1 MSNNFLREKKPNNKK
16 TIYYLSSKT
25 NKTSK
30 KAISQRKYYNSPD
43 IITQMQKPNYYPI
56 RLLPNNYNN
65 ININYNSFHQQA
77 FTPLNR
83 RNKLYEEEP
92 LLPDKSSKFEGKK
105 TLVLDIDETL
115 VHSSFFPF
123 EKNDLVLNVNFDGI
137 FYNIYVLVRPGVE
150 QFIKNISKFFEV
162 ITFTAS
168 IPAYASPLLDILDK
182 ERNIQHRLYREHCTF
197 VNGVFVKDLKR
208 LNRNL
213 KDVII
218 VDNSPLAFAFDSDN
232 GLPILSWFDDP
243 IDKELMNIQPLLEFL
258 ANTKDVRKYIKKF
271 VKNNNIN
278 YEMAKKII
286 RENKINKNNIDNK
299 DSKDIK
305 DNKNIKDNNDI
316 KDSKDIIKDN
326 KDSKDGSKI
335 KKNNENENSPNSNIL
350 ESSKDVDIKKEN
362 NSNEKEDN
370 KNILNNNIKNNNI
383 DNNNKTKTQTKLLN
397 NFIINKDSK
406 VPIILDENKKNNNIK
421 PITNNSINNLT
432 FKNKDKES
440 NNPSNLK
447 LEFSNINSIKF
458 SEDRRMKNKLKKNNS
473 KNYSNNKNNI
483 FRLGLK
489 INESNNN
496 NLFLMNKNY
505 NPQYKFKNDQNI
517 ENDFKINDNNILMPT
532 IISSSSFNTTKN
544 RNKNYLI
551 QHNNNNIQNN
561 NIKIVSKQND
571 IFGKNNNYN
580 INNSQSL
587 SLKETIEDKYKS
599 IKHLNNMDLM
609 EKYHNN
615 NKLKS
620 TSLKAVKNKDEFNM
634 KNNNKFII
642 RNTKNFNLISGII
655 NNNKL
660 EDKGKVR
667 ASSKNNIRSTYKENN
682 LNNFSNR
689 NNINNIFNNVLR
701 SKSTGNSIKLKSA
714 HVKSTKNNMN
724 QFLNNNLKW
733 FNEEE
738 NKLYLRNN
746 KF

>member
-25 NKTSK
+25 NKTTK

-65 ININYNSFHQQA
+65 LNINYNSFHQQA

-83 RNKLYEEEP
+83 RKKLYEEEP
-92 LLPDKSSKFEGKK
+92 LLPNKSSKFEGKK

-150 QFIKNISKFFEV
+150 QFIKNISKYFEI

-286 RENKINKNNIDNK
+286 RENKINKNNIDA
-299 DSKDIK
+299 K
-305 DNKNIKDNNDI
+305 DNKNNKDN
-316 KDSKDIIKDN
+316 KDIQDNKENKDN
-326 KDSKDGSKI
+326 KDSKNESKI
-335 KKNNENENSPNSNIL
+335 KNNENENKLNNDMLI
-350 ESSKDVDIKKEN
+350 SSKDISIKKEN
-362 NSNEKEDN
+362 DTNEKEDD
-370 KNILNNNIKNNNI
+370 KNILNNNANNNNDI
-383 DNNNKTKTQTKLLN
+383 NNNKSKTQTKLLN

-406 VPIILDENKKNNNIK
+406 IPIILDENKKNNNIK
-421 PITNNSINNLT
+421 PIVNNKINNLIY
-432 FKNKDKES
+432 KNKDKEI

-447 LEFSNINSIKF
+447 LEFSNINSIKY
-458 SEDRRMKNKLKKNNS
+458 SEDKRKKSKLKKNNS
-473 KNYSNNKNNI
+473 KNYSNNKKNNI

-489 INESNNN
+489 INENNNN

-505 NPQYKFKNDQNI
+505 SPQYKFKNDQNI
-517 ENDFKINDNNILMPT
+517 ENDFKINDNNSLMPT
-532 IISSSSFNTTKN
+532 IISSSSFNTSKN
-544 RNKNYLI
+544 KNKNYFI
-551 QHNNNNIQNN
+551 QYNNNNNNIQNN
-561 NIKIVSKQND
+561 NNIKIISKQND
-571 IFGKNNNYN
+571 IFGKNNNYG

-599 IKHLNNMDLM
+599 IKHLNNIDLM
-609 EKYHNN
+609 EKYQNN
-615 NKLKS
+615 NKLRS
-620 TSLKAVKNKDEFNM
+620 SSLKAISNKDEFNM

-642 RNTKNFNLISGII
+642 RNSKNNNLISGII

-660 EDKGKVR
+660 EDKSKVR
-667 ASSKNNIRSTYKENN
+667 ASSKNNIRSTYKDNN

-689 NNINNIFNNVLR
+689 NNINNIFNNALR

-738 NKLYLRNN
+738 NKLFLRNN

>member
-25 NKTSK
+25 NKTTK

-65 ININYNSFHQQA
+65 LNINYNSFHQQA

-150 QFIKNISKFFEV
+150 QFIKNISKYFEV

-286 RENKINKNNIDNK
+286 RENKINKNNKDNK
-299 DSKDIK
+299 DNK
-305 DNKNIKDNNDI
+305 DNKNN
-316 KDSKDIIKDN
+316 KDN
-326 KDSKDGSKI
+326 KDNKDDSKD
-335 KKNNENENSPNSNIL
+335 KKNNGNENKTNNNIL
-350 ESSKDVDIKKEN
+350 ESSKDVNIKKEN
-362 NSNEKEDN
+362 NNDEKEDE
-370 KNILNNNIKNNNI
+370 KNILNNNNNNNNNNNI
-383 DNNNKTKTQTKLLN
+383 NNNINNSKAKAQTKLLN

-421 PITNNSINNLT
+421 PIINNNINNLIY
-432 FKNKDKES
+432 KNKDKES

-447 LEFSNINSIKF
+447 LEFSNINSIKY

-473 KNYSNNKNNI
+473 KNYSNYKNNI

-517 ENDFKINDNNILMPT
+517 ENDFKINDNNLLMPT

-551 QHNNNNIQNN
+551 QYNNNIQNN

-587 SLKETIEDKYKS
+587 SLKETIEDNYKN
-599 IKHLNNMDLM
+599 IKHLNNVDLM
-609 EKYHNN
+609 EKFQNN

-620 TSLKAVKNKDEFNM
+620 SSLKAIKNKDEFNM

-642 RNTKNFNLISGII
+642 RNNKNMNLISGII

-660 EDKGKVR
+660 EDKSKVR
-667 ASSKNNIRSTYKENN
+667 ASSKNNIRSIYKENN

>member
-65 ININYNSFHQQA
+65 LNINYNSFHQQA

-150 QFIKNISKFFEV
+150 QFIKNISKYFEV

-286 RENKINKNNIDNK
+286 RENKINKNN
-299 DSKDIK
+299 
-305 DNKNIKDNNDI
+305 
-316 KDSKDIIKDN
+316 KDN
-326 KDSKDGSKI
+326 KDSKDDSKI
-335 KKNNENENSPNSNIL
+335 KKNNENDNRTNNNRTNNNIL
-350 ESSKDVDIKKEN
+350 ESSKDVNIKKEN
-362 NSNEKEDN
+362 NNDEKEDE
-370 KNILNNNIKNNNI
+370 KNILNNNNNNNNI
-383 DNNNKTKTQTKLLN
+383 NNNMAKTQTKLLN
-397 NFIINKDSK
+397 NYIINKDSK
-406 VPIILDENKKNNNIK
+406 IPIILDENKKNNNIK
-421 PITNNSINNLT
+421 PITNNHINNLIY
-432 FKNKDKES
+432 KNKDKES

-447 LEFSNINSIKF
+447 LEFSNINSIKY
-458 SEDRRMKNKLKKNNS
+458 SEDRKIKNKLKKNNS

-496 NLFLMNKNY
+496 NNLFLMNKNY
-505 NPQYKFKNDQNI
+505 NPQYKFKNDQNL
-517 ENDFKINDNNILMPT
+517 ENEFKINDNNLLMPT

-551 QHNNNNIQNN
+551 QYNNNNIQNN

-571 IFGKNNNYN
+571 IFGKNKNYN
-580 INNSQSL
+580 INSSQSL
-587 SLKETIEDKYKS
+587 SLKETIEDNYKN
-599 IKHLNNMDLM
+599 IKHLNNVDLM
-609 EKYHNN
+609 EKFQNN

-620 TSLKAVKNKDEFNM
+620 SSLKAIKNKEEFNM

-642 RNTKNFNLISGII
+642 RNNKNINLISGII

-660 EDKGKVR
+660 EDKGKAR
-667 ASSKNNIRSTYKENN
+667 ATSKNNIRSTYKENN

-689 NNINNIFNNVLR
+689 NNINNIFNNALR

-714 HVKSTKNNMN
+714 HVKSTKNNKN

>member
-1 MSNNFLREKKPNNKK
+1 MSNNFLREKKTNNKK

-65 ININYNSFHQQA
+65 LNINYNSFHQQA

-150 QFIKNISKFFEV
+150 QFIKNISKYFEV

-258 ANTKDVRKYIKKF
+258 ASTKDVRKYIKKF

-286 RENKINKNNIDNK
+286 RENKINKNN
-299 DSKDIK
+299 
-305 DNKNIKDNNDI
+305 
-316 KDSKDIIKDN
+316 KDN
-326 KDSKDGSKI
+326 KDSKDDSKI
-335 KKNNENENSPNSNIL
+335 KKNNENDNRTNNNRTNNNIL
-350 ESSKDVDIKKEN
+350 ESSKDVNIKKEN
-362 NSNEKEDN
+362 NNDEKEDE
-370 KNILNNNIKNNNI
+370 KNILNNNNNNNNI
-383 DNNNKTKTQTKLLN
+383 NNNMAKTQTKLLN
-397 NFIINKDSK
+397 NYIINKDSK

-421 PITNNSINNLT
+421 PITNNHINNLIY
-432 FKNKDKES
+432 KNKDKES

-447 LEFSNINSIKF
+447 LEFSNINSIKY
-458 SEDRRMKNKLKKNNS
+458 SEDRKIKNKLKKNNS

-496 NLFLMNKNY
+496 NNLFLMNKNY
-505 NPQYKFKNDQNI
+505 NPQYKFKNDQNL
-517 ENDFKINDNNILMPT
+517 ENEFKINDNNLLMPT

-551 QHNNNNIQNN
+551 QYNNNNIQNN

-571 IFGKNNNYN
+571 IFGKNKNYN

-587 SLKETIEDKYKS
+587 SLKETIEDNYKN
-599 IKHLNNMDLM
+599 IKHLNNVDLM
-609 EKYHNN
+609 EKFQNN

-620 TSLKAVKNKDEFNM
+620 SSLKAIKNKEEFNM

-642 RNTKNFNLISGII
+642 RNNKNINLISGII

-660 EDKGKVR
+660 EDKGKAR
-667 ASSKNNIRSTYKENN
+667 ATSKNNIRSTYKENN

-689 NNINNIFNNVLR
+689 NNINNIFNNALR

-714 HVKSTKNNMN
+714 HVKSTKNNKN

>member
-1 MSNNFLREKKPNNKK
+1 MSNNFLREKKTNNKK

-25 NKTSK
+25 SKPSK
-30 KAISQRKYYNSPD
+30 KAVSQRKYYNSPD
-43 IITQMQKPNYYPI
+43 IITQIQKPNFYPI

-65 ININYNSFHQQA
+65 LNINYNSFHQQA

-83 RNKLYEEEP
+83 RKKLYEEEP
-92 LLPDKSSKFEGKK
+92 LLPNKSSKFEGKK

-150 QFIKNISKFFEV
+150 QFIKNISKYFEI

-286 RENKINKNNIDNK
+286 RENKINKNNIDAKDNKNNK
-299 DSKDIK
+299 DNKDIK
-305 DNKNIKDNNDI
+305 DNKEN
-316 KDSKDIIKDN
+316 KDN
-326 KDSKDGSKI
+326 KDSKNESKI
-335 KKNNENENSPNSNIL
+335 KNNENENKLNNDMLI
-350 ESSKDVDIKKEN
+350 SSKDISIKKEN
-362 NSNEKEDN
+362 DTNEKEDD
-370 KNILNNNIKNNNI
+370 KNILNNNANNNNDI
-383 DNNNKTKTQTKLLN
+383 NNNKSKTQTKLLN

-406 VPIILDENKKNNNIK
+406 IPIILDENKKNNNIK
-421 PITNNSINNLT
+421 PIVNNKINNLIY
-432 FKNKDKES
+432 KNKDKEI

-447 LEFSNINSIKF
+447 LEFSNINSIKY
-458 SEDRRMKNKLKKNNS
+458 SEDKRKKSKLKKNNS
-473 KNYSNNKNNI
+473 KNYSNNKKNNI

-489 INESNNN
+489 INENNNN

-505 NPQYKFKNDQNI
+505 SPQYKFKNDQNI
-517 ENDFKINDNNILMPT
+517 ENDFKINDNNSLMPT
-532 IISSSSFNTTKN
+532 IISSSSFNTSKN
-544 RNKNYLI
+544 KNKNYFI
-551 QHNNNNIQNN
+551 QYNNNNNNIQNN
-561 NIKIVSKQND
+561 NNIKIISKQND
-571 IFGKNNNYN
+571 IFGKNNNYG

-599 IKHLNNMDLM
+599 IKHLNNIDLM
-609 EKYHNN
+609 EKYQNN
-615 NKLKS
+615 NKLRS
-620 TSLKAVKNKDEFNM
+620 SSLKAISNKDEFNM

-642 RNTKNFNLISGII
+642 RNSKNNNLISGII

-660 EDKGKVR
+660 EDKSKVR
-667 ASSKNNIRSTYKENN
+667 ASSKNNIRSIYKENN

-689 NNINNIFNNVLR
+689 NNINNIFNNALR

-738 NKLYLRNN
+738 NKLFLRNN

>member
-1 MSNNFLREKKPNNKK
+1 MSNNFLREKKTNNKK

-65 ININYNSFHQQA
+65 LNINYNSFHQQA

-150 QFIKNISKFFEV
+150 QFIKNISKYFEV

-258 ANTKDVRKYIKKF
+258 ASTKDVRKYIKKF

-286 RENKINKNNIDNK
+286 RENKINKNN
-299 DSKDIK
+299 
-305 DNKNIKDNNDI
+305 
-316 KDSKDIIKDN
+316 KDN
-326 KDSKDGSKI
+326 KDSKDDSKI
-335 KKNNENENSPNSNIL
+335 KKNNENDNRTNNNRTNNNIL
-350 ESSKDVDIKKEN
+350 ESSKDVNIKKEN
-362 NSNEKEDN
+362 NNDEKEDE
-370 KNILNNNIKNNNI
+370 KNILNNNNNNNNI
-383 DNNNKTKTQTKLLN
+383 NNNMAKTQTKLLN
-397 NFIINKDSK
+397 NYIINKDSK

-421 PITNNSINNLT
+421 PITNNHINNLIY
-432 FKNKDKES
+432 KNKDKES

-447 LEFSNINSIKF
+447 LEFSNINSIKY
-458 SEDRRMKNKLKKNNS
+458 SEDRKIKNKLKKNNS

-496 NLFLMNKNY
+496 NNLFLMNKNY
-505 NPQYKFKNDQNI
+505 NPQYKFKNDQNL
-517 ENDFKINDNNILMPT
+517 ENEFKINDNNLLMPT

-551 QHNNNNIQNN
+551 QYNNNNIQNN

-571 IFGKNNNYN
+571 IFGKNKNYN
-580 INNSQSL
+580 INSSQSL
-587 SLKETIEDKYKS
+587 SLKETIEDNYKN
-599 IKHLNNMDLM
+599 IKHLNNVDLM
-609 EKYHNN
+609 EKFQNN

-620 TSLKAVKNKDEFNM
+620 SSLKAIKNKEEFNM

-642 RNTKNFNLISGII
+642 RNNKNINLISGII

-660 EDKGKVR
+660 EDKGKAR
-667 ASSKNNIRSTYKENN
+667 ATSKNNIRSTYKENN

-689 NNINNIFNNVLR
+689 NNINNIFNNALR

-714 HVKSTKNNMN
+714 HVKSTKNNKN

>member
-25 NKTSK
+25 NKTTK

-65 ININYNSFHQQA
+65 LNINYNSFHQQA

-150 QFIKNISKFFEV
+150 QFIKNISKYFEV

-286 RENKINKNNIDNK
+286 RENKINKNNIDA
-299 DSKDIK
+299 K
-305 DNKNIKDNNDI
+305 DNKNNKDN
-316 KDSKDIIKDN
+316 KDIQDNKENKDN
-326 KDSKDGSKI
+326 KDSKNESKI
-335 KKNNENENSPNSNIL
+335 KNNENENKLNNDMLI
-350 ESSKDVDIKKEN
+350 SSKDISIKKEN
-362 NSNEKEDN
+362 DTNEKEDD
-370 KNILNNNIKNNNI
+370 KNILNNNANNNNDI
-383 DNNNKTKTQTKLLN
+383 NNNKSKTQTKLLN

-406 VPIILDENKKNNNIK
+406 IPIILDENKKNNNIK
-421 PITNNSINNLT
+421 PIVNNKINNLIY
-432 FKNKDKES
+432 KNKDKEI

-447 LEFSNINSIKF
+447 LEFSNINSIKY
-458 SEDRRMKNKLKKNNS
+458 SEDKRKKSKLKKNNS
-473 KNYSNNKNNI
+473 KNYSNNKKNNI

-489 INESNNN
+489 INENNNN

-505 NPQYKFKNDQNI
+505 SPQYKFKNDQNI
-517 ENDFKINDNNILMPT
+517 ENDFKINDNNSLMPT
-532 IISSSSFNTTKN
+532 IISSSSFNTSKN
-544 RNKNYLI
+544 KNKNYFI
-551 QHNNNNIQNN
+551 QYNNNNNNIQNN
-561 NIKIVSKQND
+561 NNIKIISKQND
-571 IFGKNNNYN
+571 IFGKNNNYG

-599 IKHLNNMDLM
+599 IKHLNNIDLM
-609 EKYHNN
+609 EKYQNN
-615 NKLKS
+615 NKLRS
-620 TSLKAVKNKDEFNM
+620 SSLKAISNKDEFNM

-642 RNTKNFNLISGII
+642 RNSKNNNLISGII

-660 EDKGKVR
+660 EDKSKVR
-667 ASSKNNIRSTYKENN
+667 ASSKNNIRSIYKENN

-689 NNINNIFNNVLR
+689 NNINNIFNNALR

-738 NKLYLRNN
+738 NKLFLRNN

>member
-1 MSNNFLREKKPNNKK
+1 
-16 TIYYLSSKT
+16 
-25 NKTSK
+25 
-30 KAISQRKYYNSPD
+30 
-43 IITQMQKPNYYPI
+43 MQKPNYYPI
-56 RLLPNNYNN
+56 SLLPNNYNN
-65 ININYNSFHQQA
+65 LNINYNSFHQQA

-123 EKNDLVLNVNFDGI
+123 EKNDLILNVNFDGI

-150 QFIKNISKFFEV
+150 QFIKNISKYFEV

-286 RENKINKNNIDNK
+286 RENKINKNNK
-299 DSKDIK
+299 DSKDNK
-305 DNKNIKDNNDI
+305 DNKNN
-316 KDSKDIIKDN
+316 KDN
-326 KDSKDGSKI
+326 KDNKDDSKV
-335 KKNNENENSPNSNIL
+335 KKNNENENKTNNNIL
-350 ESSKDVDIKKEN
+350 ESSKDVNIKKEN
-362 NSNEKEDN
+362 NNDEKEDE
-370 KNILNNNIKNNNI
+370 KIILNNNNNNNNNI
-383 DNNNKTKTQTKLLN
+383 NNNINNSKAKTQTKLLN

-421 PITNNSINNLT
+421 PIINNNINNLIY
-432 FKNKDKES
+432 KNKDKES

-447 LEFSNINSIKF
+447 LEFSNINSIKY

-473 KNYSNNKNNI
+473 KNSSNNKNNI

-505 NPQYKFKNDQNI
+505 NPQYKFKNDQNM
-517 ENDFKINDNNILMPT
+517 ENDFKINDNNLLMPT

-551 QHNNNNIQNN
+551 QYNNNNIQNN

-571 IFGKNNNYN
+571 IFGKNNNFN

-587 SLKETIEDKYKS
+587 SLKETIEDNYKN
-599 IKHLNNMDLM
+599 IKHLNNVDLM
-609 EKYHNN
+609 KKFQNN

-620 TSLKAVKNKDEFNM
+620 SSLKAIKNKDEFNM

-642 RNTKNFNLISGII
+642 RNNKNMNLISGII

-660 EDKGKVR
+660 EDKSKVR

-738 NKLYLRNN
+738 NKLFLRNN

>member
-1 MSNNFLREKKPNNKK
+1 MSNNFLREKKANNKK

-30 KAISQRKYYNSPD
+30 KAISQRKYFNSPD
-43 IITQMQKPNYYPI
+43 IITQIQKPNYYPL

-65 ININYNSFHQQA
+65 LNINYNSFHQQA

-83 RNKLYEEEP
+83 RNKLYDEEP

-115 VHSSFFPF
+115 VHSSFIPF

-150 QFIKNISKFFEV
+150 QFIKNISQYFEV

-286 RENKINKNNIDNK
+286 RENKINKNNKDNK
-299 DSKDIK
+299 ESKDIK
-305 DNKNIKDNNDI
+305 ENKNNKDI
-316 KDSKDIIKDN
+316 KDSKDRKDECKII
-326 KDSKDGSKI
+326 
-335 KKNNENENSPNSNIL
+335 KNNENENKPINNIFTP
-350 ESSKDVDIKKEN
+350 SKDIDIKKEN
-362 NSNEKEDN
+362 KNNEKEDE
-370 KNILNNNIKNNNI
+370 KNILNNNISNNI
-383 DNNNKTKTQTKLLN
+383 NNDINKNKAKTQTKLLN

-421 PITNNSINNLT
+421 PITNNNIKNLIY
-432 FKNKDKES
+432 KSKDKES

-447 LEFSNINSIKF
+447 LEFSNINSIKY

-489 INESNNN
+489 INENNN

-505 NPQYKFKNDQNI
+505 NQQYKFKNDQNI

-532 IISSSSFNTTKN
+532 IISSSSFKTTKN
-544 RNKNYLI
+544 RKKNYVI
-551 QHNNNNIQNN
+551 QYNNNNIQNN
-561 NIKIVSKQND
+561 NIRIVSKQND

-587 SLKETIEDKYKS
+587 SLKETIADNYKS
-599 IKHLNNMDLM
+599 IKHLNNVDLM
-609 EKYHNN
+609 EIYQNN

-620 TSLKAVKNKDEFNM
+620 SSLKAIKNKDEFNM

-642 RNTKNFNLISGII
+642 RNNQNINLISGII

-660 EDKGKVR
+660 EEKSKVR
-667 ASSKNNIRSTYKENN
+667 ASSKNNIRNIYKENN
-682 LNNFSNR
+682 NKFSNR
-689 NNINNIFNNVLR
+689 NNNNNNIFNNSLR

-714 HVKSTKNNMN
+714 HVKPTNNNMN
-724 QFLNNNLKW
+724 QFLNNNLQW

-738 NKLYLRNN
+738 TKLYLRNN